1 MCIRDRDQ
9 QAMRQASQQSG
20 RPTIEKQE
28 TIVRDRPKIGRNER
42 VNIQHIVS
50 GEKKTVKFKQAE
62 PLLYKGEWVLIQDS

>member
-1 MCIRDRDQ
+1 M
-9 QAMRQASQQSG
+9 
-20 RPTIEKQE
+20 
-28 TIVRDRPKIGRNER
+28 RDRPKIGRNER